1 MRLLKFLVLATL
13 AAVIAVVAIGLALPD
28 TVHLERSIAV
38 RARPATAYVALNS
51 FRRFQQW
58 SPWATLDPNTQYAA
72 EGPLW
77 GVGAKLSWSSEH
89 PSVGHGSQDIVAAVP
104 YREIRSRLV
113 FGGFGSDSES
123 TLTIAPDGDGARIT
137 WSYDSR
143 LNGDLF
149 GRYLALKLD
158 DWVGADY
165 EQGLQRIRT
174 MVDALPDV
182 GADPLATIALV
193 EVPAQ
198 TLALVSGEVRGSSD
212 EAVRAALAA
221 AYARLRAALAAKQI
235 EVVGPPLAIT
245 RRFDEATRDWRFD
258 AALPVAAAPAAAGD
272 EMVRFVQGYAGPA
285 LRQRVVGAY
294 DRIGLAY
301 AALQA
306 FKQAAGLADHGDA
319 WERYLSDPA
328 STAAERRQMEI
339 VWPVQ

>member
-13 AAVIAVVAIGLALPD
+13 VAVIAVVAIGLALPD
-28 TVHLERSIAV
+28 TVHLERSISV

-51 FRRFQQW
+51 FKRFRQW
-58 SPWATLDPNTQYAA
+58 SPWAGLDPKTLYAD

-89 PSVGHGSQDIVAAVP
+89 PSVGHGSQEIVAAVP

-123 TLTIAPDGDGARIT
+123 TLAIAADGEGARIT

-143 LNGDLF
+143 FNGDLL
-149 GRYLALKLD
+149 GRFLALKLD

-165 EQGLQRIRT
+165 EQGLQRIRA
-174 MVDALPDV
+174 MLEALPDV
-182 GADPLATIALV
+182 GADPLATIALI

-212 EAVRAALAA
+212 EAVRAALAD

-245 RRFDEATRDWRFD
+245 RHFDEATRDWRFD
-258 AALPVAAAPAAAGD
+258 AALPVAAAAAAASD

-285 LRQRVVGAY
+285 LRQRVVGPY
-294 DRIGLAY
+294 DRIGPSY

-306 FKQAAGLADHGDA
+306 FRQAAGLADHGDA

-328 STAAERRQMEI
+328 STAAAAREVEI
-339 VWPVQ
+339 IWPVQ